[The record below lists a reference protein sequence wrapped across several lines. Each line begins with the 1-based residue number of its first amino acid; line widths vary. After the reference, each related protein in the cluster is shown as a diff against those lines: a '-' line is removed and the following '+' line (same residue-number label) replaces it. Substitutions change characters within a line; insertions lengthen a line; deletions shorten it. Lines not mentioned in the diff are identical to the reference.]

1 MALKVAA
8 FLARGFE
15 ETELVAVVDVLRRA
29 GMEVLLV
36 GLEPPDSR
44 GQRWVSGS
52 HGIQILAD
60 VGMAELR
67 AEGMDLL
74 FLPGGNPGAEN
85 LKKTTGLRALCAAHL
100 ATGKWVA
107 AICAAPTILGGWG
120 MLAGR
125 RATCY
130 PGMES
135 ELGEGAIAVADP
147 VVIDGP
153 IVTSRGVGTSLD
165 LGLALVRCLISPEAS
180 LRMSQTIVHP
190 QPN

>member
-1 MALKVAA
+1 VTLRVAA
-8 FLARGFE
+8 FLATGFE

-36 GLEPPDSR
+36 GLELPDSR
-44 GQRWVSGS
+44 GQRWVSGA

-60 VGMAELR
+60 VGLAELR
-67 AEGMDLL
+67 PEGMDLL
-74 FLPGGNPGAEN
+74 FLPGGNPGAQN
-85 LKKTTGLRALCAAHL
+85 LKKVTGLRTLFAAQL
-100 ATGKWVA
+100 EAGKWVA

-130 PGMES
+130 PGMEK

-147 VVIDGP
+147 VVIDGR
-153 IVTSRGVGTSLD
+153 IVTSRGVGASLD
-165 LGLALVRCLISPEAS
+165 LGLALVRCMISPEAA
-180 LRMSQTIVHP
+180 LRMSQTIVYS